1 MGGDYFTAGD
11 RIPFD
16 SCPEP
21 ELSWEQ
27 YRLGCAA
34 QINQELPPAL
44 VKVIL
49 ESTMPMSRWG
59 RISELMLEAYKY
71 GLDEGRNG

>member
-1 MGGDYFTAGD
+1 MAGDYFTAGD

-21 ELSWEQ
+21 ELTWEEYQ
-27 YRLGCAA
+27 QCCFE
-34 QINQELPPAL
+34 QINEDLPVAL
-44 VKVIL
+44 IRVLL
-49 ESTMPMSRWG
+49 ESAMPMSRWG
-59 RISELMLEAYKY
+59 KISELMLQSYKY

>member
-1 MGGDYFTAGD
+1 MSYLGSNDH
-11 RIPFD
+11 IPYD

-21 ELSWEQ
+21 ELTWEE

-44 VKVIL
+44 VKVLL

-59 RISELMLEAYKY
+59 RISELMLQAYKY
-71 GLDEGRNG
+71 GLDEGRND